1 MFARIFTRT
10 LRRPRN
16 IMTAVGALLVVA
28 LLTPYINLG
37 RFRRSVA
44 TALGTALGRR
54 VEVGGVHVEL
64 LPLPAVVAENV
75 VVEEL
80 PEIGAEPL
88 ARMSELRASPR
99 LRSLW
104 TGRPDFSS
112 VVFVEPSVN
121 LARAHFVQPE
131 SKSAGYSRAGILEL
145 ANSGPLPS
153 EFPYIE
159 VRDAR
164 INFKRDDLKSVFFFD
179 EVQAALY
186 RENGALYLR
195 FRGRPARTDRALTGA
210 GEVRLEGQ
218 IVPRVDLQARLMDA
232 FLNDLLALVRG
243 ADPGIQ
249 GQFSGDM
256 RI

>member
-121 LARAHFVQPE
+121 LARGHFVQTE
-131 SKSAGYSRAGILEL
+131 SRP
-145 ANSGPLPS
+145 SGNP
-153 EFPYIE
+153 
-159 VRDAR
+159 D
-164 INFKRDDLKSVFFFD
+164 
-179 EVQAALY
+179 
-186 RENGALYLR
+186 
-195 FRGRPARTDRALTGA
+195 T
-210 GEVRLEGQ
+210 RL
-218 IVPRVDLQARLMDA
+218 VK
-232 FLNDLLALVRG
+232 LNE
-243 ADPGIQ
+243 
-249 GQFSGDM
+249 SG
-256 RI
+256 

>member
-44 TALGTALGRR
+44 TALGTALGRH
-54 VEVGGVHVEL
+54 VEVGGVHMEL

-75 VVEEL
+75 VVGEL
-80 PEIGAEPL
+80 PQIGTEPL
-88 ARMSELRASPR
+88 ARMNELRATPR

-121 LARAHFVQPE
+121 LARGHFAPSE
-131 SKSAGYSRAGILEL
+131 SRSGASSGASILKLTESAS
-145 ANSGPLPS
+145 LPS

-159 VRDAR
+159 VRDGR
-164 INFKRDDLKSVFFFD
+164 INFKRDDLKSVFFFSD
-179 EVQAALY
+179 VEAALY
-186 RENGALYLR
+186 RENGRLYLR
-195 FRGRPARTDRALTGA
+195 FRGHPARTDRPLTGA
-210 GEVRLEGQ
+210 GEVRVEGE
-218 IVPRVDLQARLMDA
+218 ILPRFDL
-232 FLNDLLALVRG
+232 
-243 ADPGIQ
+243 
-249 GQFSGDM
+249 
-256 RI
+256 